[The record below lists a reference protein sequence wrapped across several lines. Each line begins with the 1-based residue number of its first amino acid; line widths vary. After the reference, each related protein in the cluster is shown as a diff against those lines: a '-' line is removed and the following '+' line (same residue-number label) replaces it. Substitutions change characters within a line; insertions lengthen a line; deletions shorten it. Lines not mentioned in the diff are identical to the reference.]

1 MEPRIRLERA
11 AFSYGNQSIFRQL
24 SLQLEQGQILCL
36 LGPNG
41 CGKTT
46 LLRCV
51 SGLAA
56 LQEGR
61 VLVDGRDMASLGEV
75 ERAKIIGFVFQEHN
89 VLFPY
94 TVLDVVRMGRAPH
107 LGLFAVPS
115 KRDTLVAEEAI
126 ETVGI
131 AGLHLK
137 RYTEISGGER
147 QLVLIAR
154 ALAQEPSVLLLDEPT
169 SHLDFGNQT
178 LILETIKRLTR
189 QRGLA
194 VLMATHVPD
203 HALFIAT
210 QVALMK
216 GGGFLATGTPQ
227 EVVTEGNLKALYGID
242 VRIVAVRGAD
252 GVTTVHSAVPLL
264 QTFASSGRM
273 PTESGG
279 AGQERAER

>member
-1 MEPRIRLERA
+1 MEPRIRLENA
-11 AFSYGNQSIFRQL
+11 AFSYGNHCIFRNL

-51 SGLAA
+51 SGLTPLA
-56 LQEGR
+56 EGR
-61 VLVDGRDMASLGEV
+61 VLVDGRDMAMLSEV
-75 ERAKIIGFVFQEHN
+75 ERARIMGFVFQEHN

-107 LGLFAVPS
+107 LGLFSVPS
-115 KRDTLVAEEAI
+115 GQDTQIADDAI
-126 ETVGI
+126 ALVGI
-131 AGLHLK
+131 KSLRLK

-154 ALAQEPSVLLLDEPT
+154 ALAQEPSILLLDEPT

-178 LILETIKRLTR
+178 LILETISRLAR

-216 GGGFLATGTPQ
+216 AGRFLATGAPPD
-227 EVVTEGNLKALYGID
+227 VVTEQNLKALYGID
-242 VRIVAVRGAD
+242 VRIVAVSGA
-252 GVTTVHSAVPLL
+252 GGTPATHSAVPLL
-264 QTFASSGRM
+264 QR
-273 PTESGG
+273 
-279 AGQERAER
+279 

>member
-1 MEPRIRLERA
+1 LNLR
-11 AFSYGNQSIFRQL
+11 
-24 SLQLEQGQILCL
+24 LEQGQILCL

-46 LLRCV
+46 LLHCV
-51 SGLAA
+51 SGLTP

-61 VLVDGRDMASLGEV
+61 VFVDGKDMALLGEV
-75 ERAKIIGFVFQEHN
+75 ERAKVMGFVFQEHN

-115 KRDTLVAEEAI
+115 RQDTKIAEEAI
-126 ETVGI
+126 EVVGI
-131 AGLHLK
+131 ANLRLQ

-147 QLVLIAR
+147 QLALIAR
-154 ALAQEPSVLLLDEPT
+154 ALAQEPSILLLDEPT

-178 LILETIKRLTR
+178 LILETISRLTR

-216 GGGFLATGTPQ
+216 GGGFLATGAPY
-227 EVVTEGNLKALYGID
+227 EVVTEENLKALYGID
-242 VRIVAVRGAD
+242 VRIVAVTGAD
-252 GVTTVHSAVPLL
+252 GTAALRSAVPLL
-264 QTFASSGRM
+264 QPFAPSGSAPADSGSSSGK
-273 PTESGG
+273 EG
-279 AGQERAER
+279 AG

>member
-1 MEPRIRLERA
+1 VEPRIRLESA
-11 AFSYGNQSIFRQL
+11 AFSYGKHPIFRGL
-24 SLQLEQGQILCL
+24 NLQLEQGKILCL

-51 SGLAA
+51 SGLAP

-61 VLVDGRDMASLGEV
+61 VLVDGKDMALFGEV
-75 ERAKIIGFVFQEHN
+75 ERARIIGFVFQEHN

-107 LGLFAVPS
+107 LGLFSVPS
-115 KRDTLVAEEAI
+115 KQDTQIAEEAI
-126 ETVGI
+126 ELVGI
-131 AGLHLK
+131 ARLRLQ

-147 QLVLIAR
+147 QLALIAR
-154 ALAQEPSVLLLDEPT
+154 ALAQEPSILLLDEPT

-178 LILETIKRLTR
+178 LILETISRLTR

-210 QVALMK
+210 EVALMK
-216 GGGFLATGTPQ
+216 AGDFLATGTPR
-227 EVVTEGNLKALYGID
+227 EVVTEKNLKDLYGID
-242 VRIVAVRGAD
+242 VRIVAVSGAD
-252 GVTTVHSAVPLL
+252 GTATVHSAVPLL
-264 QTFASSGRM
+264 QR
-273 PTESGG
+273 
-279 AGQERAER
+279 